1 MGISLRAVLLA
12 AVASLLAAAAPPQ
25 QTLNPDGVRLYEDA
39 VRLVQAGRYRDAFV
53 PLNTLARDYPRVPEV
68 FATRCSAQLGAGSN
82 AAAEADCRY
91 ALSLKPDLA
100 TAIYA
105 LAVAEDNQG
114 KGAAAVATY
123 RQYAARPDADPSL
136 RANALA
142 RVEVLSSPKPLT
154 VVPPPPPG
162 APAAADNQRSP
173 MAGPRGSLFIYRNH
187 FVDRGNREVTLV
199 VDDQIVGDIGHD
211 QYVEVQLP
219 AGEHQVEACIGG
231 VRYRHRGGWPT
242 LHVDTG
248 NGRFDARVGTT
259 GETSDRIRC
268 GLSIPVEVAAN
279 GATYVNFDSVGGR
292 VTLVLQPPSTGREEL
307 TRDCTRAYTK
317 KL

>member
-1 MGISLRAVLLA
+1 MSTFYRAVLLA
-12 AVASLLAAAAPPQ
+12 AVASLFTAAAPQ
-25 QTLNPDGVRLYEDA
+25 QTLNADGVRLYEDA

-68 FATRCSAQLGAGSN
+68 FATRCSAQLGAGSS

-91 ALSLKPDLA
+91 ALALKPDLA

-105 LAVAEDNQG
+105 LAVAQDNQG
-114 KGAAAVATY
+114 NGTGAVATY
-123 RQYAARPDADPSL
+123 RSYAARPDADPSL

-142 RVEVLSSPKPLT
+142 RVEALSSPRPLA
-154 VVPPPPPG
+154 VAPPPPPG

-173 MAGPRGSLFIYRNH
+173 LAGPRGSLFIYRNH

-199 VDDQIVGDIGHD
+199 VDDQIIGDIGHD

-231 VRYRHRGGWPT
+231 VRYRNRGGWPT
-242 LHVDTG
+242 LHVESG

-268 GLSIPVEVAAN
+268 RLTLPVEVAAN
-279 GATYVNFDSVGGR
+279 GATYVNFDTVGGVVR
-292 VTLVLQPPSTGREEL
+292 LVNQPPSTGREEL

>member
-1 MGISLRAVLLA
+1 MWMTLLPA
-12 AVASLLAAAAPPQ
+12 TLLLAAAPA
-25 QTLNPDGVRLYEDA
+25 QTLNPDGVRVYEDA

-53 PLNTLARDYPRVPEV
+53 PLNALARDYPRVAEV
-68 FATRCSAQLGAGSN
+68 FATRCSAQLGAGSS

-105 LAVAEDNQG
+105 LAVAQDNQG
-114 KGAAAVATY
+114 KGGAAVATY
-123 RQYAARPDADPSL
+123 RDYAARADADPSL

-142 RVEVLSSPKPLT
+142 RVEALSSPRPLA
-154 VVPPPPPG
+154 VAPPPPAG
-162 APAAADNQRSP
+162 AAPAADNQRSQVN
-173 MAGPRGSLFIYRNH
+173 GPRGTIYIYRNH

-199 VDDQIVGDIGHD
+199 VDDQIVGDVGHD

-219 AGEHQVEACIGG
+219 AGEHLVEACIGG

-242 LHVDTG
+242 LHVDTST
-248 NGRFDARVGTT
+248 GRFDARVGTT

-268 GLSIPVEVAAN
+268 QLTIPVEVGAN
-279 GATYVNFDSVGGR
+279 GQAYVNFDSVGGR
-292 VTLVLQPPSTGREEL
+292 VTLVIQPPSTGHEEL